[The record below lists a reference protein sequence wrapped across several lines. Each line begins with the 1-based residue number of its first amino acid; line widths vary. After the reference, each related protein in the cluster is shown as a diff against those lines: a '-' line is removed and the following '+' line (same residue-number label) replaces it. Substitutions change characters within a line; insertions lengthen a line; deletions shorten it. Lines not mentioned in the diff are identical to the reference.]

1 MSAPRGSPASKY
13 LLVAAVSVAVALLAA
28 PCAAFAPQSSAAG
41 VELRSDSRPP
51 SALHSSS
58 TDGADPGLSR
68 RQVGELA

>member
-1 MSAPRGSPASKY
+1 MSAPRGSPASIH
-13 LLVAAVSVAVALLAA
+13 LLAAAVSLAVALLAA
-28 PCAAFAPQSSAAG
+28 PCAAFVPQSSTAG
-41 VELRSDSRPP
+41 AELRSDSRP